1 MTGINISAVQIE
13 EVQRAFC
20 RMQAAQYMTTSGDA
34 KTGFARSTKGRVP
47 INGLRHPP
55 KGETSGWYIWCG
67 QELSDVA
74 GFFDPLHTFHLYEEY
89 PDLVKL
95 LGLPPGYR
103 FLLAGDSLDVWY
115 DASLLNV
122 EQD

>member
-1 MTGINISAVQIE
+1 MTKAGISAEQIE
-13 EVQRAFC
+13 NVQRAFC
-20 RMQAAQYMTTSGDA
+20 REQAAQYVATPGST
-34 KTGFARSTKGRVP
+34 KTGFALSTKGQVP
-47 INGLRHPP
+47 FNGLRHPP

-67 QELSDVA
+67 QEFSAAAD
-74 GFFDPLHTFHLYEEY
+74 FFDPLHASHLYEDY

-103 FLLAGDSLDVWY
+103 FLLANDYLDVWY

-122 EQD
+122 

>member
-1 MTGINISAVQIE
+1 
-13 EVQRAFC
+13 FC

-55 KGETSGWYIWCG
+55 KGETRCG

-74 GFFDPLHTFHLYEEY
+74 DFFDPLHTFHLYEEY

-95 LGLPPGYR
+95 LGLAPGYR

-122 EQD
+122 

>member
-1 MTGINISAVQIE
+1 MTKESISAEQTE
-13 EVQRAFC
+13 EIQREFC
-20 RMQAAQYMTTSGDA
+20 RTHAAQYAAAPANT
-34 KTGFARSTKGRVP
+34 KIGFALSTKGRVP

-55 KGETSGWYIWCG
+55 EGETNGWYIWCG
-67 QELSDVA
+67 EEFSGASD
-74 GFFDPLHTFHLYEEY
+74 FFDPLHTRHFCEEY

-103 FLLAGDSLDVWY
+103 FLLGSSYLDVWY

-122 EQD
+122 

>member
-1 MTGINISAVQIE
+1 MTRESISAEHTE
-13 EVQRAFC
+13 EIQREFC
-20 RMQAAQYMTTSGDA
+20 RKQAAQYAAAPGNT
-34 KTGFARSTKGRVP
+34 KIGFALSTKGLVP

-55 KGETSGWYIWCG
+55 KGETNGWYIWCG
-67 QELSDVA
+67 EEFSDESD
-74 GFFDPLHTFHLYEEY
+74 FFDPLHARHVYEEY

-103 FLLAGDSLDVWY
+103 FLLASDYLDVWF

-122 EQD
+122 